1 MSELNKKR
9 LEGNIKKLY
18 IFHALLGMMITM
30 PIVTLFFQEN
40 GLSMQDVF
48 VVQAV
53 FSISVLLFEVP
64 SGYISDKLGHKRA
77 LVLGSLV
84 ITLGAVIYALA
95 YGFWA
100 ILFAEVVLGIGYAFI
115 SGADSALL
123 YNTLISLN
131 KTDEHKRI
139 ESRVVATRAYSQAAG
154 GIAGGIIGAINLRY
168 PFIIWAIVLVFT
180 IPVALSLVEP
190 AVKRVKDAS
199 TSVWQ
204 EMIKIIKYS
213 LHGHKELKWI
223 IIYAG
228 AINTST
234 LVFVWFMQ
242 PYWQLLNI
250 PIAWFGVLWAILN
263 VSIGVFAMFAT
274 KFESLL
280 GLRKAL
286 IALVALV
293 VATYILLGLFPYLFI
308 LPVILIFYFV
318 RAVQQPILRDYV
330 HRRIESDV
338 RATVLSI
345 KNLVGRLMFII
356 VGPALGYASDLLS
369 LPMALLLSAGT
380 FAIVGLTALIFL
392 HKNKAL

>member
-1 MSELNKKR
+1 MLELNKGHLKA
-9 LEGNIKKLY
+9 NIKKLY

-77 LVLGSLV
+77 LVLGSFI
-84 ITLGAVIYALA
+84 ITLAAVIYALA

-100 ILFAEVVLGIGYAFI
+100 ILFAELVLGVGYAFI

-123 YNTLISLN
+123 YNTLIELG
-131 KTDEHKRI
+131 KTDEHKHI
-139 ESRVVATRAYSQAAG
+139 ESKIIATRAYSQAAG

-168 PFIIWAIVLVFT
+168 PFVIWAIVLVFT

-190 AVKRVKDAS
+190 AVRRVKDTS
-199 TSVWQ
+199 ISVWQ
-204 EMIKIIKYS
+204 EMVKIIKYS

-242 PYWQLLNI
+242 PYWQLLSI

-263 VSIGVFAMFAT
+263 VSGCARP
-274 KFESLL
+274 LL
-280 GLRKAL
+280 RWWCL
-286 IALVALV
+286 
-293 VATYILLGLFPYLFI
+293 
-308 LPVILIFYFV
+308 
-318 RAVQQPILRDYV
+318 
-330 HRRIESDV
+330 
-338 RATVLSI
+338 
-345 KNLVGRLMFII
+345 
-356 VGPALGYASDLLS
+356 
-369 LPMALLLSAGT
+369 
-380 FAIVGLTALIFL
+380 
-392 HKNKAL
+392 